1 MGRDKALLE
10 LDSVA
15 LLDRA
20 VGLLEQRCS
29 GVLLAPGATPRYGE
43 RGLPLA
49 LDRTPGLG
57 PLGGL
62 EAGLLRATTRWVLAV
77 ACDLPWL
84 AAGALDG
91 LLAAAQAEPG
101 QHVYAW
107 NCGQGPEPLCCL
119 IDQACAP
126 AMGRALDAG
135 ERKALAYWSGEVNGE
150 PTRVLELSAPEA
162 VAGSLM
168 NVNTSAEWD
177 ALLACK
183 HEGQAR

>member
-20 VGLLEQRCS
+20 ASLLGSRCS
-29 GVLLAPGATPRYGE
+29 SVLLAPGSEPRYGD
-43 RGLPLA
+43 RGLPLV
-49 LDRTPGLG
+49 LDRAPDLG

-62 EAGLLRATTRWVLAV
+62 EAGLLAASTRWVLAV

-84 AAGALDG
+84 ADGAVDG
-91 LLAAAQAEPG
+91 LLAAAQAEPDK
-101 QHVYAW
+101 HVYAW
-107 NCGQGPEPLCCL
+107 DCGRGPEPLCCL

-126 AMGRALDAG
+126 AVGLALDRG
-135 ERKALAYWSGEVNGE
+135 ERRALAYWRGEVNGE
-150 PTRVLELSAPEA
+150 SARVLELSAPAA

-177 ALLACK
+177 ALLACTQ
-183 HEGQAR
+183 EGQA